1 MRRNNAR
8 PKTFRKSKI
17 CFLVFRDIGTQQGE
31 RYFRKD
37 YKGGKVNREE
47 FEQKRELRRW
57 KERRED
63 YQNSD
68 TIQDYCEERKI
79 KEAEDDEK

>member
-1 MRRNNAR
+1 M
-8 PKTFRKSKI
+8 
-17 CFLVFRDIGTQQGE
+17 
-31 RYFRKD
+31 
-37 YKGGKVNREE
+37 NREE

-63 YQNSD
+63 YQSSD
-68 TIQDYCEERKI
+68 TIQYYCEERKI